1 MEEGLD
7 RVLKYQLSVKFSVI
21 YRYWV
26 VKISGLTY
34 PEVIKNPN
42 RDNSQLSVPRIGTDE
57 EKKRKKQ
64 KDALLGP
71 SFFKKINLFLKNQV
85 NRLNKQ
91 ICN

>member
-57 EKKRKKQ
+57 EKRGRNRKILFY
-64 KDALLGP
+64 DH
-71 SFFKKINLFLKNQV
+71 LFLKN
-85 NRLNKQ
+85 
-91 ICN
+91 